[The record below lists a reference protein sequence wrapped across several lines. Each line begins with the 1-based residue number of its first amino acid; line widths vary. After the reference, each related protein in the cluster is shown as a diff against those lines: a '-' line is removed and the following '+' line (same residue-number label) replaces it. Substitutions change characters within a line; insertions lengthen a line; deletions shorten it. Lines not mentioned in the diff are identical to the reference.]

1 MTSFSLQ
8 ERVTPDLERN
18 KRVISRDNLMKHAE
32 TVINEVAHSR
42 SLLEIKYEDEVG
54 SGLGPTLEF
63 YTLVSKEIQRADNGL
78 WKGDTVKISSNMD
91 DDMESDDDFK
101 VRAAKSACISCHK

>member
-1 MTSFSLQ
+1 M
-8 ERVTPDLERN
+8 
-18 KRVISRDNLMKHAE
+18 
-32 TVINEVAHSR
+32 
-42 SLLEIKYEDEVG
+42 G

-78 WKGDTVKISSNMD
+78 WKGDTVKISSSMAE

-101 VRAAKSACISCHK
+101 VMMSCEIWIHRNPDRITGHPACKNCIRPNLKLNIHGG

>member
-1 MTSFSLQ
+1 MQ

-78 WKGDTVKISSNMD
+78 WKGDTVKISSSMAE

-101 VRAAKSACISCHK
+101 VMCYAK

>member
-1 MTSFSLQ
+1 M
-8 ERVTPDLERN
+8 
-18 KRVISRDNLMKHAE
+18 
-32 TVINEVAHSR
+32 
-42 SLLEIKYEDEVG
+42 G

-78 WKGDTVKISSNMD
+78 WKGDTVKISSSMAE

-101 VRAAKSACISCHK
+101 VMCYAK